1 MTKFRS
7 AALVALGANQKSSV
21 GEPAQTLMVAIKNLQ
36 SEGLEPCAVSRFFRT
51 PSFPHGAS
59 PDYVNAVVGIDCDL
73 SPAEMIAAL
82 HRIEHRFGRKRLE
95 RWGMRTLDLDLLAVA
110 DRVLPDLATF
120 RTWQH
125 LAPSDQASRT
135 PEQLILPHPRI
146 QDRAFVLVPMADIAP
161 DWVHPVLDQSV
172 AALCAQLPRSDRE
185 AVRAI

>member
-1 MTKFRS
+1 MTKTRPS
-7 AALVALGANQKSSV
+7 ALVALGANQTSEV
-21 GEPAQTLMVAIKNLQ
+21 GDPTQTLMVAIKTMQ
-36 SEGLEPCAVSRFFRT
+36 SEGLEPCAVSRFYAT

-59 PDYVNAVVGIDCDL
+59 PDYVNAVVGIGRDL
-73 SPAEMIAAL
+73 SASDILAVL
-82 HRIEHRFGRKRLE
+82 HRIEQRFGRKRLE

-120 RTWQH
+120 KTWQE
-125 LAPSDQASRT
+125 LAPDDQVNRT
-135 PEQLILPHPRI
+135 PEQLILPHPRL

-172 AALCAQLPRSDRE
+172 AAMCAQLPRSDRE